1 MTDATLIGQIAS
13 LGLGAVIAVIVL
25 MWKRGDDL
33 RHDRYMMEMNSRLTL
48 LIENDVTALNNLL
61 RAIEK
66 IDDRLVVLER
76 LRRD

>member
-33 RHDRYMMEMNSRLTL
+33 RHDRYIMDMNTRLVSL
-48 LIENDVTALNNLL
+48 VENNTQALTNLL

-66 IDDRLVVLER
+66 IDDRLVILER